1 MAGSATADQNEE
13 AKRSVLGRAFE
24 ILDCF
29 EGGQEMTVSGICEQT
44 GLPPAT
50 VHRMLAALVEWE
62 GVERL
67 ARGRYRLGA
76 RIWRLGVSA
85 PQVRR
90 LRELAQ
96 PYLVN
101 LHMATRGTVYL
112 GVRDGQD
119 AVFGDRITRVKPTAA
134 SSFVTRRMPLQ
145 STAGGRVLLA
155 YSDDAWQQ
163 VQRNAALA
171 AGAYTTPLSDDDGDA
186 HSGDGLTP
194 YPGGL
199 AALERELAAIR
210 AQGYGVIRDD
220 GLPGRTSVAAP
231 VFGELGTAVAS
242 LTVSFP
248 ETRIP
253 EPRTILPHVLGTA
266 RAISAD
272 LSRHSLPASAAGP
285 GESAP

>member
-1 MAGSATADQNEE
+1 MAGNGTVDPHEDT
-13 AKRSVLGRAFE
+13 KRSVLGRAFE

-29 EGGQEMTVSGICEQT
+29 EGGQEMTVAGICERT

-155 YSDDAWQQ
+155 YSEDAWAQ
-163 VQRNAALA
+163 VRKDAALEAEDSSGAAYDDGASA
-171 AGAYTTPLSDDDGDA
+171 AGAA
-186 HSGDGLTP
+186 VP
-194 YPGGL
+194 YGL
-199 AALERELAAIR
+199 AALERELAEIR
-210 AQGYGVIRDD
+210 RQGYGVMLND

-231 VFGELGTAVAS
+231 VFGELGTVVAS

-253 EPRTILPHVLGTA
+253 EPRTILPQVLGTA
-266 RAISAD
+266 RAISGD
-272 LSRHSLPASAAGP
+272 LSRHSLPAS
-285 GESAP
+285 SAVPPEPAH

>member
-1 MAGSATADQNEE
+1 MADSDAVEHGEE
-13 AKRSVLGRAFE
+13 SKRSVLGRAFE

-29 EGGQEMTVSGICEQT
+29 VGGQEMTVAGICEQT

-50 VHRMLAALVEWE
+50 VHRMLSALVEWE

-119 AVFGDRITRVKPTAA
+119 AVFGDRITRVKSTAA

-155 YSDDAWQQ
+155 YSPDAWENL
-163 VQRNAALA
+163 QRDVEILREVGFSAANDEELDSDAVVSEQPLNLTALA
-171 AGAYTTPLSDDDGDA
+171 
-186 HSGDGLTP
+186 
-194 YPGGL
+194 
-199 AALERELAAIR
+199 RELAVIR
-210 AQGYGVIRDD
+210 AQGYAVTSND
-220 GLPGRTSVAAP
+220 GLSGRTSVAAP
-231 VFGELGTAVAS
+231 VFGEMGALVAS

-253 EPRTILPHVLGTA
+253 DPRTILPHVLSVA
-266 RAISAD
+266 KAISGD
-272 LSRHSLPASAAGP
+272 LARHTRTSPNPS
-285 GESAP
+285 

>member
-1 MAGSATADQNEE
+1 MAGGGAADQNEDV
-13 AKRSVLGRAFE
+13 KRSVLGRAFE

-29 EGGQEMTVSGICEQT
+29 EGGQEMTVAGICERT

-85 PQVRR
+85 PQIRR

-155 YSDDAWQQ
+155 YSEDAWRQ
-163 VQRNAALA
+163 VQKEAALEA
-171 AGAYTTPLSDDDGDA
+171 E
-186 HSGDGLTP
+186 SGDGSCP
-194 YPGGL
+194 GNGEARYPGSL
-199 AALERELAAIR
+199 AALDRELVAIR
-210 AQGYGVIRDD
+210 TQGYGVMRDD

-272 LSRHSLPASAAGP
+272 LSRHSLPVSPAGTGEP
-285 GESAP
+285 GH